1 MINTETCKR
10 HSFVHISTLGAA
22 FALLGLLAGCGGP
35 ADYSDC
41 FSIQSIFP
49 TADETENRLE
59 VDYEVSNASRK
70 KGLTFCVTLDG
81 ETTEYP
87 LEPGDA
93 EEASMIIDIGRPEA
107 YDLSYPVTYGVKKD
121 DETIWTQEE
130 TVSYDCTEMFVHPAT
145 ITYGDST
152 VSVELQDY
160 QSNYFDLS
168 ALFENF
174 DTAAAH
180 NVRFLNGQIY
190 TDAHASVGN
199 DLANIVSSEA
209 DTEGGRANAAEGAI
223 LQLFTYGSKEAN
235 DTYHFSN
242 DLTVQISDAVRAK
255 DVDWGSHMTFSDE
268 ANTRSSKVYGM
279 DVTTFEMKVL
289 VENVSDQTIYGKV
302 TKFYVNNSAISDE
315 YLVGSTHDEI
325 KPGETIGV
333 YNISSPPVWTSTG
346 IKNIDKFGLNI
357 QLEDAA
363 GTILYDGIQ
372 WLDVK

>member
-1 MINTETCKR
+1 MINTETCKKR
-10 HSFVHISTLGAA
+10 SFVHISTLGAA
-22 FALLGLLAGCGGP
+22 FALFGLLAGCGGP
-35 ADYSDC
+35 ADYTDC
-41 FSIQSIFP
+41 FSIQSISP

-70 KGLTFCVTLDG
+70 KGLTFCITLDG

-93 EEASMIIDIGRPEA
+93 EEASRIIDIGRPEA
-107 YDLSYPVTYGVKKD
+107 YDLSYPVTYEVKKD
-121 DETIWTQEE
+121 DETIWTQED
-130 TVSYDCTEMFVHPAT
+130 TVAYDCTEMFVHPAT

-174 DTAAAH
+174 DTTAAH
-180 NVRFLNGQIY
+180 NVRFLNGQINS
-190 TDAHASVGN
+190 DAHASADN

-209 DTEGGRANAAEGAI
+209 DTEGRANAAEGSI
-223 LQLFTYGSKEAN
+223 LQLFTYGNKEIN

-279 DVTTFEMKVL
+279 DVTTFKMSVL
-289 VENVSDQTIYGKV
+289 VENVSDQTIYGAV

-325 KPGETIGV
+325 KPGETVGV
-333 YNISSPPVWTSTG
+333 SNISSPPVWTSTG
-346 IKNIDKFGLNI
+346 IKDIKKFGLNVR
-357 QLEDAA
+357 LEDAA

-372 WLDVK
+372 WLDVE